1 MAEQHSEFAA
11 QQCGCSG
18 CAAQYCGVVT
28 SNHTFKVCGS
38 WTRSGGCGASAQR
51 CRQCLCPKCY
61 IGTDMCKC
69 LVVVANNVDVVAPA
83 TAVVTSNDDLLKKVV
98 QLETKLDAIA
108 VKLDKVL
115 ATF

>member
-1 MAEQHSEFAA
+1 MF
-11 QQCGCSG
+11 G
-18 CAAQYCGVVT
+18 
-28 SNHTFKVCGS
+28 
-38 WTRSGGCGASAQR
+38 R
-51 CRQCLCPKCY
+51 
-61 IGTDMCKC
+61 
-69 LVVVANNVDVVAPA
+69 VANNVDVVAPA